1 MSLLSTSHTY
11 SFKRTKNILHT
22 ILLSICFVFANSTFA
37 TSNPSSSI
45 SQNTEVYLVTTDW
58 IDSSSTLIFN
68 PVSEKYFL
76 SKTESS
82 NNSLVFSQPFSNP
95 DTDGDGI
102 DDAIDLDDD
111 NDGILDTEEGD
122 LDTDGDGIPNSL
134 DLDSD
139 GDGIPD
145 NIEAQTTAGYIVPGN
160 TIDNTTGINTTYG
173 TGLTP
178 IDTDADGTPDY
189 LDIDS
194 DNDQTNDN
202 TEAIEGGLILNNQD
216 LDNDGLDDAI
226 DTDDNNFGPVN
237 ANIEDVL
244 NEYDD
249 TTGLND
255 ASLVDVVWRVDCE
268 LGKISAEQY
277 ASTSLGGYNIGAT
290 TASPNV
296 EGAPDGVG
304 QNLYGGGGSSI
315 SLEYAT
321 TFSAGSEITITGRYN
336 DSRNGGLYLTFSTD
350 GVTYT
355 ANSSLITGWTSNS
368 VYQDISYTIP
378 VSLIDNYSFVKV
390 SGKDGS
396 SYYNIDAVKVT
407 YEFCNDCPTGIDA
420 PVLSTTTITN
430 DCTDTVNPQ
439 TMDLTSITASN
450 LPANTSLTWHTG
462 IPATDANKVSAPAT
476 AVAGIYYASFYSE
489 TESCYTLGGEAVTA
503 VTADGDSD
511 CDGVPNSTDID
522 DDNDGVLDTEEGT
535 SMMIMMES

>member
-462 IPATDANKVSAPAT
+462 VPATDANKVSAPAT

-511 CDGVPNSTDID
+511 CDGVQMSTRHR
-522 DDNDGVLDTEEGT
+522 
-535 SMMIMMES
+535 